1 MMSKILLLAGL
12 ICVVAQS
19 QGAAID
25 CVDTAWASHKV
36 LIQFPILFLD
46 LILFFKNKRM
56 STD

>member
-36 LIQFPILFLD
+36 LIQFPMLFVD
-46 LILFFKNKRM
+46 LILFFKN
-56 STD
+56 